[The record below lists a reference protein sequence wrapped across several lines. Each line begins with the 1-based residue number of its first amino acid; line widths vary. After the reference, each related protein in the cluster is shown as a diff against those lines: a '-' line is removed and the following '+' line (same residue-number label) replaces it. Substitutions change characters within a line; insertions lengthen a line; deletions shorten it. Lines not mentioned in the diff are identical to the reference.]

1 MTMTIPKLRN
11 REETIMRYIID
22 HVQQHHYAPSIREIT
37 NACHISSVS
46 VTMYNLNTLAA
57 KGFLNKA
64 PGKARAI
71 ILTQQAA
78 TWNSQDT
85 HSA

>member
-1 MTMTIPKLRN
+1 MTTTIPQLRS
-11 REETIMRYIID
+11 REEAIMRYIID
-22 HVQQHHYAPSIREIT
+22 HMELHHYAPSIREIT
-37 NACHISSVS
+37 DACHISSVS

-71 ILTQQAA
+71 ILTQQAEN
-78 TWNSQDT
+78 WNSQST